1 MTCSPSWLVIRG
13 PDLWALHRCTLW
25 FMAYVTVRANWSVA
39 GLHKGEVGEVERTA
53 RVEELIARGMLQEV
67 TDAPAVPSD
76 PQGPPRRSAS
86 RDDWAEYLAQ
96 HTNIVT
102 DGKTRPQLLEEWDAL
117 NSPQSDEQ
125 DGDGDGPGGTAPD
138 EH

>member
-1 MTCSPSWLVIRG
+1 
-13 PDLWALHRCTLW
+13 
-25 FMAYVTVRANWSVA
+25 MAYVTVRALWSVA
-39 GLHKGEVGEVERTA
+39 GLHKGEVGELERTD

-76 PQGPPRRSAS
+76 PQGPPKRSAS

-96 HTNIVT
+96 HTDIVT

-117 NSPQSDEQ
+117 NSPQPNEQ
-125 DGDGDGPGGTAPD
+125 DGDGDGPGGTAPLQ
-138 EH
+138 H